1 MKFKDLV
8 VCYGIFKE
16 TVSDRVGDG
25 SWMSRMPRS
34 RKRDEWTEETLL
46 GQESRQ
52 KAKRG
57 GGGYR
62 GGMGV
67 LVRGCLSHQA
77 QDLVISSL
85 KSLHIFQKAP
95 LFGWCQSS

>member
-16 TVSDRVGDG
+16 TVSERVGGG
-25 SWMSRMPRS
+25 SWMSRGPRS

-46 GQESRQ
+46 EQESRQ

-57 GGGYR
+57 GGPTEVGR
-62 GGMGV
+62 GV

-77 QDLVISSL
+77 QESGY
-85 KSLHIFQKAP
+85 IFPKEPSHLPKIPP
-95 LFGWCQSS
+95 LWMEPE